1 MNARNGQRTSGIIT
15 LVSTVVSVGV
25 LTGYS
30 GQARALPPAQTA
42 ATAAIVYNSAQ
53 AKRGQTKYSEACSAC
68 HLLDLSGS
76 DQAPA
81 LAGASFLGNWDGLTV
96 SDLADRIRISMPQD
110 NAGSLSTQQAVDIVA
125 YILQANEFPAGEA
138 ELQTDKAVLKAMTIK
153 RK

>member
-1 MNARNGQRTSGIIT
+1 MNARNGRRTSGVIT
-15 LVSTVVSVGV
+15 VVSTVVLVGS

-30 GQARALPPAQTA
+30 GQAGALPPAQNA

-53 AKRGQTKYSEACSAC
+53 AKRGQTKYTEVCSAC
-68 HLLDLSGS
+68 HLPDLSGS

-110 NAGSLSTQQAVDIVA
+110 NAGSLSSQQAVDLVA
-125 YILQANEFPAGEA
+125 YILQANEFPAGDE
-138 ELQTDKAVLKAMTIK
+138 ELNTDKAVLKTMTIR